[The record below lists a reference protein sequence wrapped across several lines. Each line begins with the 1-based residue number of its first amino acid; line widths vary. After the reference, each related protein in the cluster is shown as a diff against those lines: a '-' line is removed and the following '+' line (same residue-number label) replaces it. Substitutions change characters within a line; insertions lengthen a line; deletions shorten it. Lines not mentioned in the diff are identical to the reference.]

1 MSSWSSQR
9 VGGTL
14 AAILLST
21 ACADPT
27 GSGPAASSGAPS
39 QSQAPA
45 GGQVPA
51 AVEWNEVARDAVAR
65 NRSSTFVAFRVYATV
80 SVAQLE
86 ALRAAE
92 QASSHGDHASR
103 RAAVAAASAVAL
115 CYLYPSPAEC
125 TTFEGL
131 VRQQVASD
139 GWLERHGID
148 AATGEAAGRA
158 AGAAVVERAKTDG
171 YFDPW
176 TGTVPTGPGIW
187 FSSTTPPTAPTGAT
201 IGQARTF
208 FLTSGDQFRPPPPP
222 AFGSPEFTAALAEV
236 RQISDTRTPAQDSIA
251 RFWGMGAGSFTP
263 PGYWNLEAST
273 LALRYSLNERRA
285 ARLLALLNMVAMDAI
300 IASHE
305 AKSFYWLIR
314 PSQADP
320 AITLSLPL
328 PNFPA
333 YPSNHATISAAM
345 AEVLAAAFPSQADRL
360 RAAADEAALSRVYG
374 GIHYRFDGTAGLT
387 LGRQVARWALEQGAN
402 VHNPYPVPPGLDQ

>member
-1 MSSWSSQR
+1 MSSWYSQR

-14 AAILLST
+14 AAILLT

-27 GSGPAASSGAPS
+27 GSSPAASGAPS
-39 QSQAPA
+39 RSQAPA
-45 GGQVPA
+45 GGQAPA
-51 AVEWNEVARDAVAR
+51 SVEWNGIARDAVAR
-65 NRSSTFVAFRVYATV
+65 NRSNVFVAFRTYATV

-86 ALRAAE
+86 AVRAAE
-92 QASSHGDHASR
+92 QGSSHGDKASR

-115 CYLYPSPAEC
+115 CYVYPADC
-125 TTFEGL
+125 TTFEGF
-131 VRQQVASD
+131 VRDQVASE
-139 GWLERHGID
+139 GWLERDGID
-148 AATGEAAGRA
+148 AETGEAMGRA

-176 TGTVPTGPGIW
+176 AGTAPTGPGIW
-187 FSSTTPPTAPTGAT
+187 STSTTPPTAPTGAAL
-201 IGQARTF
+201 GDARTF
-208 FLTSGDQFRPPPPP
+208 FLTSGGQFRPPPPP

-305 AKSFYWLIR
+305 AKYFYWLIR

-345 AEVLAAAFPSQADRL
+345 AEVLAAAFPSHADRL

>member
-148 AATGEAAGRA
+148 AATGEAVGRA